1 MTNGDQQ
8 PTTPPRPRSPLIRAA
23 KWSLLGISLFA
34 VIYALVHEQETLRQA
49 LLISPSRLGL
59 IGALLVLY
67 FLIYSYRF
75 VILIEKHCNCRIG
88 LLPWLRMLIVV
99 RFMNNTVP
107 QMGTIYRGVHLK
119 RDFGVSY
126 TDYISANVF
135 FILTDTLFNFAVA
148 AILLVATGNQLSFG
162 GIHASLWLSAG
173 FLGLVALP
181 YLVSYA
187 LSHITSLQRTPG
199 KIVKGLSQV
208 AHEITV
214 SAKDLRYMF
223 RSTVLALLSF
233 ITMAWVFHVLL
244 QAVDVELP
252 FATLAVFYALYRLTF
267 HVSITPGNIGIREIA
282 YGLLCAQADVG
293 MSKGILV
300 SAELRILSMV
310 VLLVLGIV
318 LAWRDLKQAWGTI
331 RSQRTQSQPS
341 SLPN

>member
-1 MTNGDQQ
+1 MTNADQQ
-8 PTTPPRPRSPLIRAA
+8 PATLQRPRSHLIRAA

-49 LLISPSRLGL
+49 LLISPSRLVL

-67 FLIYSYRF
+67 FFIYSYRF

-126 TDYISANVF
+126 TDYISANLF
-135 FILTDTLFNFAVA
+135 FILTDTLSNFAVA

-173 FLGLVALP
+173 LLGLVALP

-187 LSHITSLQRTPG
+187 L
-199 KIVKGLSQV
+199 
-208 AHEITV
+208 
-214 SAKDLRYMF
+214 F

-331 RSQRTQSQPS
+331 RSQRTQNQPS

>member
-8 PTTPPRPRSPLIRAA
+8 PATPQRPRSHLIRAA

-34 VIYALVHEQETLRQA
+34 VIYAVVHEQETLRQA
-49 LLISPSRLGL
+49 LLISPSRLVL

-67 FLIYSYRF
+67 FFIYSYRF

-126 TDYISANVF
+126 TDYISANLF
-135 FILTDTLFNFAVA
+135 FILTDTLFNFAIA
-148 AILLVATGNQLSFG
+148 AVLLVATGNHLSFG
-162 GIHASLWLSAG
+162 GIHASLWLATA

-181 YLVSYA
+181 YIVSYA
-187 LSHITSLQRTPG
+187 LSHVAAMQKAPA
-199 KIVKGLSQV
+199 KIVRALSEV
-208 AHEITV
+208 AHEITTSV
-214 SAKDLRYMF
+214 KDTRYMLN
-223 RSTVLALLSF
+223 STVLALASF
-233 ITMAWVFHVLL
+233 MTMAWVFHALL
-244 QAVDVELP
+244 QAVEVDLP
-252 FATLAVFYALYRLTF
+252 FGTLAVFYALYRLTF
-267 HVSITPGNIGIREIA
+267 HVSITPGNIGIRELA

-293 MSKGILV
+293 MSRGILV

-310 VLLVLGIV
+310 VLLVLGAL
-318 LAWRDLKQAWGTI
+318 LAWRDLQKAWFAI
-331 RSQRTQSQPS
+331 RSQRAETPQS
-341 SLPN
+341 